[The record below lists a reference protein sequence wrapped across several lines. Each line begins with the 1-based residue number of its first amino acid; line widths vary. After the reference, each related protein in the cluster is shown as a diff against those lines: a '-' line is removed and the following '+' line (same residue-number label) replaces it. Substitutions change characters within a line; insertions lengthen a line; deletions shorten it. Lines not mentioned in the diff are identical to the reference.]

1 MLGRRQNSKDYS
13 PLITALQISLA
24 YTIVGIS
31 WIFLFDKI
39 LYGIGLNE
47 SLRSKL
53 SVAKGWIYVL
63 VTGILLFLYILKVLS
78 RIYEKDQAL
87 LKNHEELIA
96 IDKELQEKVKKLT
109 ESEERL
115 KILAYKDIL
124 TNLPNRISFFD
135 AVTDHILKFPDK
147 KKALIFFDIDN
158 FKYINDTLGHLV
170 GDQLIIAIGE
180 RLTNLVDNNKSAY
193 RISGDEFVIFI
204 HEYEEQKEVENYT
217 EQLMKSIREPYTFPN
232 ISLNISISAGITLY
246 PLHGVDID
254 TLFKCA
260 DIAMSYAKSKDR
272 GGYSFYHECMEAN
285 LEERMMLGN
294 ELRRALDKNEF
305 QLYYQPQID
314 TDTGKICKFEA
325 LLRWHNQKLGNV
337 PPIKFIEIA
346 EETHLIN
353 PIGDWVLNEACRFL
367 KELHSLGQSDI
378 RISINVSAIQLMQV
392 DFVDKV
398 INTLKH
404 YDVDPK
410 YLEIE
415 VTESVLIEFYENIRE
430 KLVLLKSK
438 GISIAL
444 DDFGSGYSSLKY
456 LTQMP
461 INTLKIDKSFIHS
474 ISQNIQ
480 GEILTSMIISLGK
493 KLGLS
498 VVAEG
503 VETKE
508 QVKYL
513 EKIKCHM
520 IQGYYYSKPVPR
532 EEVFNL
538 LNKKSLIK
546 KDSYQE
552 EYYGRNSF
560 LAVD

>member
-31 WIFLFDKI
+31 WIFLSDKI

-124 TNLPNRISFFD
+124 TNLSNRISFFD

-260 DIAMSYAKSKDR
+260 DIAMSDAKSKDR

-398 INTLKH
+398 IDTLKH

-480 GEILTSMIISLGK
+480 GEILTSMIITLGK

-538 LNKKSLIK
+538 LNKKNLIK
-546 KDSYQE
+546 KDAYQE

-560 LAVD
+560 FAVD

>member
-314 TDTGKICKFEA
+314 MDTGKICKFEA

>member
-31 WIFLFDKI
+31 WIFLSDKI

-124 TNLPNRISFFD
+124 TNLSNRISFFD

-260 DIAMSYAKSKDR
+260 DIAMSDAKSKDR

-314 TDTGKICKFEA
+314 MDTGKICKFEA

-398 INTLKH
+398 IDTLKH

-480 GEILTSMIISLGK
+480 GEILTSMIITLGK

-538 LNKKSLIK
+538 LNKKNLIK
-546 KDSYQE
+546 KDAYQE

-560 LAVD
+560 FAVD

>member
-31 WIFLFDKI
+31 WIFLSDKI

-124 TNLPNRISFFD
+124 TNLSNRISFFD

-260 DIAMSYAKSKDR
+260 DIAMSDAKSKDR

-538 LNKKSLIK
+538 LNKKNLIK
-546 KDSYQE
+546 KDAYQE

-560 LAVD
+560 FAVD

>member
-31 WIFLFDKI
+31 WIFLSDKI

-124 TNLPNRISFFD
+124 TNLSNRISFFD

-217 EQLMKSIREPYTFPN
+217 KQLMKSIREPYTFPN

-260 DIAMSYAKSKDR
+260 DIAMSDAKSKDR

-398 INTLKH
+398 IDTLKH

-480 GEILTSMIISLGK
+480 GEILTSMIITLGK

-538 LNKKSLIK
+538 LNKKNLIK
-546 KDSYQE
+546 KDAYQE

-560 LAVD
+560 FAVD

>member
-1 MLGRRQNSKDYS
+1 M
-13 PLITALQISLA
+13 
-24 YTIVGIS
+24 
-31 WIFLFDKI
+31 
-39 LYGIGLNE
+39 
-47 SLRSKL
+47 
-53 SVAKGWIYVL
+53 
-63 VTGILLFLYILKVLS
+63 
-78 RIYEKDQAL
+78 
-87 LKNHEELIA
+87 
-96 IDKELQEKVKKLT
+96 
-109 ESEERL
+109 
-115 KILAYKDIL
+115 
-124 TNLPNRISFFD
+124 
-135 AVTDHILKFPDK
+135 
-147 KKALIFFDIDN
+147 
-158 FKYINDTLGHLV
+158 
-170 GDQLIIAIGE
+170 
-180 RLTNLVDNNKSAY
+180 
-193 RISGDEFVIFI
+193 
-204 HEYEEQKEVENYT
+204 ENYT

-260 DIAMSYAKSKDR
+260 DIAMSDAKSKDR

-314 TDTGKICKFEA
+314 MDTGKICKFEA

-398 INTLKH
+398 IDTLKH

-480 GEILTSMIISLGK
+480 GEILTSMIITLGK

-538 LNKKSLIK
+538 LNKKNLIK
-546 KDSYQE
+546 KDAYQE

-560 LAVD
+560 FAVD

>member
-31 WIFLFDKI
+31 WIFLSDKI

-63 VTGILLFLYILKVLS
+63 VTGILLFLYILKVLT

-260 DIAMSYAKSKDR
+260 DIAMSDAKSKDR

-314 TDTGKICKFEA
+314 MDTGKICKFEA

-398 INTLKH
+398 IDTLKH

-480 GEILTSMIISLGK
+480 GEILTSMIITLGK

-538 LNKKSLIK
+538 LNKK
-546 KDSYQE
+546 
-552 EYYGRNSF
+552 N
-560 LAVD
+560 